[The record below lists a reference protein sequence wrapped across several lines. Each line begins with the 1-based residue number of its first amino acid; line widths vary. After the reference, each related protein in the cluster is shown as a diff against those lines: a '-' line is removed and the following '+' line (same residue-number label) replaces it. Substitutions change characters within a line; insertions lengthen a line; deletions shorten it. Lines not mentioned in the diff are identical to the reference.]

1 MCRKIIGHR
10 VDRRII
16 FIESVAEVR
25 PRCKACLSYISNH
38 LALLNIHS
46 RPDTRCKPA
55 HMEISRPV
63 DAVVL
68 DLHNISI
75 TAAIQGFRYNT
86 VTCCQTWGAGGS
98 RVIRPVL
105 RPSRTKGW
113 VHPG

>member
-38 LALLNIHS
+38 LDLHSFHS
-46 RPDTRCKPA
+46 RPDTRCKAA
-55 HMEISRPV
+55 HMELSRPV

-68 DLHNISI
+68 ELHNLSI
-75 TAAIQGFRYNT
+75 TAAILSFRYNT
-86 VTCCQTWGAGGS
+86 VTCCQNWGAGGS
-98 RVIRPVL
+98 RVIRPVM
-105 RPSRTKGW
+105 RTSGIKD
-113 VHPG
+113 